1 MTMDNLKNLLTEV
14 GRIVQLDA
22 KQREEGEKR
31 GEMFNIFEILKVETD
46 ETRAHSAFLAAL
58 LNPKGKHGAGDRF
71 LRAFIDTMDSLKDFE
86 FDTQDAKVEIEY
98 SIGNKNENVTE
109 GGRIDILIST
119 DDKAVIIENKIY
131 AGDQDKQL
139 VRYANYAKKYSDYRL
154 LYLNL
159 YGYEAS
165 EYSAK
170 DESEKKLQAG
180 KDYFPIG
187 YDKEIIDWLDACIAD
202 AARLPL
208 VRESVIQYQNLIKKL
223 TNKNKSLM
231 KEISD
236 KILENPAN
244 FKSAIEIANS
254 LAEVRKTLQ
263 KRFWEQLKEKMKTLA
278 NEVQFFN
285 DTKSGESQ
293 IVDSL
298 DTFIRKYS
306 EGTKKATANN
316 RNYGLTIVVAEW
328 CEYTVSWE
336 IQISEDIFC
345 GVVLRTKDKKFVTG
359 EKTMVEPI
367 RKFYEKYSNLK
378 WEKGE
383 KLYRWIHP
391 SGRKINFLTLDNPEI
406 YELADDNSDSEMIKR
421 IVEESREY
429 METLKQLCE
438 ECK

>member
-1 MTMDNLKNLLTEV
+1 MENLKTLLAEV

-46 ETRAHSAFLAAL
+46 ETRAHSAFIAAL
-58 LNPKGKHGAGDRF
+58 LNPNGKHGAGDHF
-71 LRAFIDTMDSLKDFE
+71 LRAFIDTIDCLNDFE

-98 SIGNKNENVTE
+98 SIGNKNEDATE
-109 GGRIDILIST
+109 GGRIDILITST
-119 DDKAVIIENKIY
+119 DGSKAVIIENKIY
-131 AGDQDKQL
+131 AGDQEKQL

-159 YGYEAS
+159 FGSEAS
-165 EYSAK
+165 EYSVK
-170 DESEKKLQAG
+170 DESDKTLQTG
-180 KDYFPIG
+180 EDYFQIG
-187 YDKEIIDWLDACIAD
+187 YNKEIIDWLDACIAD

-208 VRESVIQYQNLIKKL
+208 VRESIIQYQNLIKKL
-223 TNKNKSLM
+223 TNQNKSLM

-236 KILENPAN
+236 KILESPAN
-244 FKSAIEIANS
+244 VKSAIEIANS
-254 LAEVRKTLQ
+254 LAEVRETLQ
-263 KRFWEQLKEKMKTLA
+263 KRFWKHLKEKMKTLA

-285 DTKSGESQ
+285 DTTSYESQ

-298 DTFIRKYS
+298 DTLIHNYS
-306 EGTKKATANN
+306 FDKKATVNN

-336 IQISEDIFC
+336 IQICEDIIC

-359 EKTMVEPI
+359 ENTMVEPI

-378 WEKGE
+378 WGKGV
-383 KLYRWIHP
+383 KIYRWIHP
-391 SGRKINFLTLDNPEI
+391 SDRIINFLTLDNPEI
-406 YELADDNSDSEMIKR
+406 YELADDNRESEIIKC
-421 IVEESREY
+421 IVAECHEY
-429 METLKQLCE
+429 ILTLKQLCK
-438 ECK
+438 ECQ